1 MNNTYKY
8 SAINLLEKII
18 EFTSM
23 TPNPEDWSF
32 KLQKFND
39 PRFIRLQQIMSLFWA
54 FIPGLNSK
62 EIRDDL
68 ENFYSGD
75 FILTRKTNDYHKL
88 IDLMDNTISKSDFGI
103 EPKREIYS
111 DHLQFNYRELL
122 NYYIGMNK
130 LAHNCGI
137 MEISYPYFF
146 SYIVTKSISD
156 SMRLKVEELGAILS
170 LFIDPF
176 QRSFTMEE
184 LIKDFYY
191 PEEDLF
197 EIDLNWK

>member
-1 MNNTYKY
+1 MITSYEY
-8 SAINLLEKII
+8 SALDLLQKII

-23 TPNPEDWSF
+23 TPDTEDWTF
-32 KLQKFND
+32 KRQKFND

-68 ENFYSGD
+68 ENFYSGE
-75 FILTRKTNDYHKL
+75 FILTRKIDDYHKL
-88 IDLMDNTISKSDFGI
+88 INIIDYTISISDFGI
-103 EPKREIYS
+103 GPKQEIYS
-111 DHLQFNYRELL
+111 DHLQFNYRDLL

-130 LAHNCGI
+130 LGHNSGI

-156 SMRLKVEELGAILS
+156 SMRMKVKELEVILC

-176 QRSFTMEE
+176 QRRYTMEE
-184 LIKDFYY
+184 LVKNFDY

-197 EIDLNWK
+197 EIDLDWK